1 LLGLLV
7 AYFQYYY
14 KVKNKL
20 KVTGLLFVLKTMSLF
35 LLLLL
40 LINPTIEK
48 IEIENEKPT
57 LSVLVDNSKSVSF
70 FKECN

>member
-1 LLGLLV
+1 
-7 AYFQYYY
+7 
-14 KVKNKL
+14 
-20 KVTGLLFVLKTMSLF
+20 MSLF

-48 IEIENEKPT
+48 MEIENEKPT

-70 FKECN
+70 FKEGKNVTDIVSSLQNNRDLTTKFF